1 MNRVIANENTMRIL
15 VVHRQAKVV
24 EQILSQLRGKDVA
37 IKHHESGLDG
47 LFTSRLEKFD
57 LIICGTDLPIVTGYE
72 LVRAVRTYSV
82 NRSTPVIF
90 LADEVDAK
98 VEKLGQALG
107 VAALL
112 QSHDTTQL
120 PVMVDA
126 ELARWLDGN
135 HPQQLN

>member
-1 MNRVIANENTMRIL
+1 MRIL

-37 IKHHESGLDG
+37 IKHHDSGLDG

-98 VEKLGQALG
+98 AEKLGQALG

-112 QSHDTTQL
+112 QSHDTAQL

-126 ELARWLDGN
+126 ELARWVDVN
-135 HPQQLN
+135 NPSQMN